1 MIKQKLFD
9 ELIEQ
14 GASECGVVR
23 ARKFSELFTIL
34 EKRGRVSL
42 CESDIEKR
50 INPFLLM
57 SNAKSI
63 VVCLFS
69 YCIGE
74 KGRISRYAMG
84 EDYHKVVINALEKG
98 CEILKQNG
106 FSSKAYADNSPLLE
120 RYLAYLAGLG
130 FFGKNGMLINEKYG
144 SFVFVGYILTDCEMP
159 CDTPLDNSM
168 CIGCNKC
175 IDACPGNAL
184 GEDFS
189 FNENKCVSY
198 LTQKKGELTGK
209 EQEIIKKS
217 GYIWGCDICQ
227 NVCPY
232 NYTAQR
238 TNIPQFFKNLVFDIE
253 IDENMSNSEFG
264 RKFSNRAFAWR
275 GKNVLKRNIELF
287 K

>member
-1 MIKQKLFD
+1 M
-9 ELIEQ
+9 
-14 GASECGVVR
+14 
-23 ARKFSELFTIL
+23 
-34 EKRGRVSL
+34 
-42 CESDIEKR
+42 
-50 INPFLLM
+50 
-57 SNAKSI
+57 
-63 VVCLFS
+63 
-69 YCIGE
+69 
-74 KGRISRYAMG
+74 
-84 EDYHKVVINALEKG
+84 
-98 CEILKQNG
+98 
-106 FSSKAYADNSPLLE
+106 
-120 RYLAYLAGLG
+120 
-130 FFGKNGMLINEKYG
+130 
-144 SFVFVGYILTDCEMP
+144 
-159 CDTPLDNSM
+159 
-168 CIGCNKC
+168 
-175 IDACPGNAL
+175 